1 MPLYCV
7 TNWRDYS
14 LITAKSPMAAIQSLY
29 GRHYELLDNQTL
41 TQDCVVHVMCCE
53 YQGYV
58 ESILERMYRD
68 IDRVLWL
75 DMYQDTLRFQSTCK
89 SLSHTLE

>member
-7 TNWRDYS
+7 TNWRNCS
-14 LITAKSPMAAIQSLY
+14 LVNAKSAIEAIHSIY
-29 GRHYELLDNQTL
+29 GRHYQLLDNQVI

-58 ESILERMYRD
+58 EAILEHMYSD

-75 DMYQDTLRFQSTCK
+75 DMYQNTLRFQSTCK
-89 SLSHTLE
+89 SLSIH

>member
-29 GRHYELLDNQTL
+29 GRHYQRLDNQTL

-53 YQGYV
+53 YHGYV
-58 ESILERMYRD
+58 ESNLERMHRD

-75 DMYQDTLRFQSTCK
+75 DMYQNTLRFQSTCK
-89 SLSHTLE
+89 SLPTH